1 MTGLFALHPGPLG
14 SLITASH
21 AAEPRPAPLPLDAP
35 LPAELSARIEQ
46 GEAAF
51 RIQNYDKVVDIL
63 DRLAGH
69 PLLEGRPEHLRVLEM
84 LGASHWFMSARDSA
98 RLVFGQLLRE
108 APFQR
113 FDEFVYP
120 PELIDFFETRR
131 RELITAGIIPA
142 TPTDVNAPR
151 RVLVR
156 EVREDDTPA
165 IVFLAPFGV
174 GQFINDQEGKGT
186 AMAIVQ
192 GLGVATMLASTI
204 GIETLKVGDTNRI
217 IEEDNGKQARL
228 LEALWYGG
236 LVVLTASWAFSIVD
250 GFANRNT
257 APIIEERYEFI
268 EPTAQPEVT
277 LRLAPGPG
285 DLGLGLSVGF

>member
-1 MTGLFALHPGPLG
+1 LN
-14 SLITASH
+14 
-21 AAEPRPAPLPLDAP
+21 APLPP
-35 LPAELSARIEQ
+35 ELAARIEQ

-51 RIQNYDKVVDIL
+51 RVQNYGSVVDVL

-84 LGASHWFMSARDSA
+84 LGASHWFMSAKDSA

-120 PELIDFFETRR
+120 PELIAFFETRR
-131 RELITAGIIPA
+131 RELVTAGIIPA
-142 TPTDVNAPR
+142 TPSEVNPSG

-156 EVREDDTPA
+156 EVHKDDTPGV
-165 IVFLAPFGV
+165 VFLAPFGV
-174 GQFINDQEGKGT
+174 GQFINGEDGKGT
-186 AMAIVQ
+186 AMAIIQ
-192 GLGVATMLASTI
+192 GLGAATMLASTI
-204 GIETLKVGDTNRI
+204 GLESLKVGDTNQI
-217 IEEDNGKQARL
+217 IEEDSGKQARL
-228 LEALWYGG
+228 LNALWYGG
-236 LVVLTASWAFSIVD
+236 LVVLGASWVYSIID

-257 APIIEERYEFI
+257 TPIIEERYELL
-268 EPTAQPEVT
+268 EPSRPDVSPSAAAGRPDVT

-285 DLGLGLSVGF
+285 DLGLGLSIGF